1 MTAGNNTHRK
11 TSSATDS
18 ATDTT
23 KARMP
28 GQWISSSSASL
39 PQVTTPI
46 QAAHSGYTTSAGE
59 RAAGKARERLITRD
73 VALIMA
79 ATFFYMTSSMMGTPI
94 IAGFSQSLGASG
106 ALMGFLAGALS
117 LSALICRPIAGN
129 LSDRTSKRKL
139 AVIGALIFLASNLG
153 YYFVPNTAW
162 LLAARILNGV
172 GFACI
177 SVCLSTWLSM
187 LLPISRMGAGMGLY
201 GTMNALAQA
210 VGPDLGIRASKA
222 IGYRNTFLIAVGLTC
237 CIVICVLLIKDGGK
251 PPRARLGRQQ
261 GGERH
266 HIRLDSLFEPRVIPI
281 ALIFMLFAIPYFA
294 NQSFIVDYANARHA
308 HVIVSLFFPCYAIT
322 LLISRIVLRNWF
334 DTKSFLFFMVTGTIC
349 QIVMLASLTV
359 MRNNWFVMLAGLATV
374 GAYGMMSSVTQA
386 RAVLIAGKARSG
398 MANTTYY
405 AGIDLGMFL
414 GPLIGGFLYG
424 GLPIIW
430 FYPALLLTMPVAWI
444 VYAFAHR
451 TIQSS
456 ERAPRI

>member
-1 MTAGNNTHRK
+1 MASGNNTHHD
-11 TSSATDS
+11 TNSNTNSATDN
-18 ATDTT
+18 ATDSTHRT
-23 KARMP
+23 QRQ
-28 GQWISSSSASL
+28 GN
-39 PQVTTPI
+39 TG
-46 QAAHSGYTTSAGE
+46 GYTTSAGE
-59 RAAGKARERLITRD
+59 RATTAAGDRLITRD

-94 IAGFSQSLGASG
+94 IAGFSHSLGASG

-251 PPRARLGRQQ
+251 PPRAGLGRQQ

>member
-1 MTAGNNTHRK
+1 MAAGNNTHRK

-18 ATDTT
+18 ATDSTQ
-23 KARMP
+23 RQSNP
-28 GQWISSSSASL
+28 
-39 PQVTTPI
+39 
-46 QAAHSGYTTSAGE
+46 SGCTTSAGE

-106 ALMGFLAGALS
+106 AVMGFLAGALS

-266 HIRLDSLFEPRVIPI
+266 HIRLDALFEPRVIPI

-359 MRNNWFVMLAGLATV
+359 MRNNWFVVLAGLATV
-374 GAYGMMSSVTQA
+374 GAYGMMSSATQA

-430 FYPALLLTMPVAWI
+430 FYPALLLTMPVAWT

-451 TIQSS
+451 TIQAS
-456 ERAPRI
+456 ERASRA

>member
-18 ATDTT
+18 ATDSTQ
-23 KARMP
+23 RQSNP
-28 GQWISSSSASL
+28 
-39 PQVTTPI
+39 
-46 QAAHSGYTTSAGE
+46 SGYTTSAGE

-430 FYPALLLTMPVAWI
+430 LYPALLLTMPVAWI

>member
-1 MTAGNNTHRK
+1 MIMTAGNNTHRK

-18 ATDTT
+18 ATDSTQ
-23 KARMP
+23 RQSNP
-28 GQWISSSSASL
+28 
-39 PQVTTPI
+39 
-46 QAAHSGYTTSAGE
+46 SGYTTSAGE

>member
-18 ATDTT
+18 ATDSTQ
-23 KARMP
+23 RQSNP
-28 GQWISSSSASL
+28 
-39 PQVTTPI
+39 
-46 QAAHSGYTTSAGE
+46 SGYTTSAGE

-94 IAGFSQSLGASG
+94 IAGFSHSLGASG
-106 ALMGFLAGALS
+106 AVMGFLAGALS

-334 DTKSFLFFMVTGTIC
+334 DMKSFLFFMVTGTIC

-359 MRNNWFVMLAGLATV
+359 MRNNWLVMLAGLATV

-430 FYPALLLTMPVAWI
+430 FYPALLLTMPVAWT

-451 TIQSS
+451 TIQAS

>member
-18 ATDTT
+18 ATDSTQ
-23 KARMP
+23 RQSNP
-28 GQWISSSSASL
+28 
-39 PQVTTPI
+39 
-46 QAAHSGYTTSAGE
+46 SGYTTSAGE

-187 LLPISRMGAGMGLY
+187 LLPISRMGAGMRLY

>member
-1 MTAGNNTHRK
+1 MAAGNNTHRK

-18 ATDTT
+18 ATDSTQ
-23 KARMP
+23 RQSNP
-28 GQWISSSSASL
+28 
-39 PQVTTPI
+39 
-46 QAAHSGYTTSAGE
+46 SGYTTSAGE

-106 ALMGFLAGALS
+106 AVMGFLAGALS

-266 HIRLDSLFEPRVIPI
+266 HIRLDALFEPRVIPI

-308 HVIVSLFFPCYAIT
+308 HVIVSLFFPCYAIM

-359 MRNNWFVMLAGLATV
+359 MRNNWFVVLAGLATV

-430 FYPALLLTMPVAWI
+430 FYPALLLTMPVAWT

-451 TIQSS
+451 TIQAS
-456 ERAPRI
+456 ERASRA

>member
-18 ATDTT
+18 ATDSTQ
-23 KARMP
+23 RQSNP
-28 GQWISSSSASL
+28 
-39 PQVTTPI
+39 
-46 QAAHSGYTTSAGE
+46 SGYTTSAGE

-405 AGIDLGMFL
+405 AGIDLGMLL

>member
-18 ATDTT
+18 ATDSTQ
-23 KARMP
+23 RQSNP
-28 GQWISSSSASL
+28 
-39 PQVTTPI
+39 
-46 QAAHSGYTTSAGE
+46 SGYTTSAGE

-334 DTKSFLFFMVTGTIC
+334 DTKSFLLFMVTGTIC

>member
-1 MTAGNNTHRK
+1 MASGNNTHHD
-11 TSSATDS
+11 TNSNTNSATDN
-18 ATDTT
+18 ATDSTHRT
-23 KARMP
+23 QRQGNP
-28 GQWISSSSASL
+28 G
-39 PQVTTPI
+39 
-46 QAAHSGYTTSAGE
+46 GYTTSAGE
-59 RAAGKARERLITRD
+59 RATTAARDRLITRD

-94 IAGFSQSLGASG
+94 IAGFSHSLGASG

-139 AVIGALIFLASNLG
+139 AVVGALIFLASNLG

>member
-1 MTAGNNTHRK
+1 MAAGNNTHRK

-18 ATDTT
+18 ATDSTQ
-23 KARMP
+23 RQSNP
-28 GQWISSSSASL
+28 
-39 PQVTTPI
+39 
-46 QAAHSGYTTSAGE
+46 SGYTTSAGE

-106 ALMGFLAGALS
+106 AVMGFLAGALS

-266 HIRLDSLFEPRVIPI
+266 HIRLDALFEPRVIPI

-359 MRNNWFVMLAGLATV
+359 MRNNWFVVLAGLATV
-374 GAYGMMSSVTQA
+374 GAYGMMSSATQA

-430 FYPALLLTMPVAWI
+430 FYPALLLTMPVAWT

-451 TIQSS
+451 TIQAS
-456 ERAPRI
+456 ERASRA

>member
-18 ATDTT
+18 ATDSTQ
-23 KARMP
+23 RQSNP
-28 GQWISSSSASL
+28 
-39 PQVTTPI
+39 
-46 QAAHSGYTTSAGE
+46 SGYTTSAGE

-94 IAGFSQSLGASG
+94 IAGFSHSLGASG

>member
-18 ATDTT
+18 ATDSTQ
-23 KARMP
+23 RQSNP
-28 GQWISSSSASL
+28 
-39 PQVTTPI
+39 
-46 QAAHSGYTTSAGE
+46 SGYTTSAGE

-139 AVIGALIFLASNLG
+139 AVVGALIFLASNLG

-162 LLAARILNGV
+162 LLAARILSGV

>member
-1 MTAGNNTHRK
+1 M
-11 TSSATDS
+11 S
-18 ATDTT
+18 
-23 KARMP
+23 
-28 GQWISSSSASL
+28 
-39 PQVTTPI
+39 
-46 QAAHSGYTTSAGE
+46 
-59 RAAGKARERLITRD
+59 
-73 VALIMA
+73 
-79 ATFFYMTSSMMGTPI
+79 
-94 IAGFSQSLGASG
+94 
-106 ALMGFLAGALS
+106 
-117 LSALICRPIAGN
+117 
-129 LSDRTSKRKL
+129 
-139 AVIGALIFLASNLG
+139 GALIFLASNLVN
-153 YYFVPNTAW
+153 YFVPNTAW

-281 ALIFMLFAIPYFA
+281 AQIFMLFAIPYFA

-359 MRNNWFVMLAGLATV
+359 MRNNWCVMLAGLATV

-398 MANTTYY
+398 MANTTYL

-444 VYAFAHR
+444 VSAFAHR

>member
-1 MTAGNNTHRK
+1 MAAGNNTHRK

-18 ATDTT
+18 ATDSTQ
-23 KARMP
+23 RQSNP
-28 GQWISSSSASL
+28 
-39 PQVTTPI
+39 
-46 QAAHSGYTTSAGE
+46 SGYTTSAGE

-106 ALMGFLAGALS
+106 AVMGFLAGALS

-251 PPRARLGRQQ
+251 PPRGRLGRQQ

-266 HIRLDSLFEPRVIPI
+266 HIRLDALFEPRVIPI
-281 ALIFMLFAIPYFA
+281 ALIFMLFAISYFA

-359 MRNNWFVMLAGLATV
+359 MRNNWFVVLAGLATV

-430 FYPALLLTMPVAWI
+430 FYPALLLTMPVAWT

-451 TIQSS
+451 TIQAS
-456 ERAPRI
+456 ERASRA

>member
-18 ATDTT
+18 ATDSTQ
-23 KARMP
+23 RQSNP
-28 GQWISSSSASL
+28 S
-39 PQVTTPI
+39 V
-46 QAAHSGYTTSAGE
+46 YTTSAGE

-405 AGIDLGMFL
+405 ARIDLGMCL

>member
-18 ATDTT
+18 ATDSTQ
-23 KARMP
+23 RQSNP
-28 GQWISSSSASL
+28 
-39 PQVTTPI
+39 
-46 QAAHSGYTTSAGE
+46 SGYTTSAGE

-94 IAGFSQSLGASG
+94 IAGFSQSLGSSG
-106 ALMGFLAGALS
+106 SLMGFLAGALS

>member
-1 MTAGNNTHRK
+1 MAAGNNTHRK

-18 ATDTT
+18 ATDSTQ
-23 KARMP
+23 RQSNP
-28 GQWISSSSASL
+28 
-39 PQVTTPI
+39 
-46 QAAHSGYTTSAGE
+46 SGYTTSAGE

-106 ALMGFLAGALS
+106 AVMGFLAGALS

-222 IGYRNTFLIAVGLTC
+222 IGYRNTFLIVVGLTC

-359 MRNNWFVMLAGLATV
+359 MRNNWFVVLAGLATV

-430 FYPALLLTMPVAWI
+430 FYPALLLTMPVAWT

-451 TIQSS
+451 TIQAS
-456 ERAPRI
+456 ERALRA

>member
-18 ATDTT
+18 ATDSTQ
-23 KARMP
+23 RQSNP
-28 GQWISSSSASL
+28 
-39 PQVTTPI
+39 
-46 QAAHSGYTTSAGE
+46 SGYTTSAGE

-129 LSDRTSKRKL
+129 LPDRTSKRKL

>member
-1 MTAGNNTHRK
+1 MAAGNNTHRK

-18 ATDTT
+18 ATDSTQ
-23 KARMP
+23 R
-28 GQWISSSSASL
+28 QS
-39 PQVTTPI
+39 TPI
-46 QAAHSGYTTSAGE
+46 GYTTSAGE

-79 ATFFYMTSSMMGTPI
+79 ATLFYMTSSMMGTPI

-106 ALMGFLAGALS
+106 AVMGFLAGALS

-266 HIRLDSLFEPRVIPI
+266 HIRLDALFEPRVIPI

-308 HVIVSLFFPCYAIT
+308 HVIVSLFFPCYAIM

-359 MRNNWFVMLAGLATV
+359 MRNNWFVVLAGLATV

-430 FYPALLLTMPVAWI
+430 FYPALLLTMPVAWT

-451 TIQSS
+451 TIQAS
-456 ERAPRI
+456 ERASRA

>member
-18 ATDTT
+18 ATDSTQ
-23 KARMP
+23 RQSNP
-28 GQWISSSSASL
+28 
-39 PQVTTPI
+39 
-46 QAAHSGYTTSAGE
+46 SGYTTSAGE

-106 ALMGFLAGALS
+106 AVMGFLAGALS

-251 PPRARLGRQQ
+251 PPRGRLGRQQ

-266 HIRLDSLFEPRVIPI
+266 HIRLDALFEPRVIPI

-359 MRNNWFVMLAGLATV
+359 MRNNWFVVLAGLATV

-430 FYPALLLTMPVAWI
+430 FYPALLLTMPVAWT

-451 TIQSS
+451 TIQAS
-456 ERAPRI
+456 ERASRA

>member
-18 ATDTT
+18 ATDSTQ
-23 KARMP
+23 RQSNP
-28 GQWISSSSASL
+28 
-39 PQVTTPI
+39 
-46 QAAHSGYTTSAGE
+46 SGYTTSAGE

-308 HVIVSLFFPCYAIT
+308 HVIVSLFFP
-322 LLISRIVLRNWF
+322 
-334 DTKSFLFFMVTGTIC
+334 
-349 QIVMLASLTV
+349 
-359 MRNNWFVMLAGLATV
+359 
-374 GAYGMMSSVTQA
+374 
-386 RAVLIAGKARSG
+386 
-398 MANTTYY
+398 
-405 AGIDLGMFL
+405 
-414 GPLIGGFLYG
+414 
-424 GLPIIW
+424 
-430 FYPALLLTMPVAWI
+430 
-444 VYAFAHR
+444 
-451 TIQSS
+451 
-456 ERAPRI
+456 

>member
-18 ATDTT
+18 ATDSTQ
-23 KARMP
+23 RQSNP
-28 GQWISSSSASL
+28 
-39 PQVTTPI
+39 
-46 QAAHSGYTTSAGE
+46 SGYTTSAGE

-374 GAYGMMSSVTQA
+374 GAYGMMRSVTQA

>member
-1 MTAGNNTHRK
+1 MVAAAKRANPPMPEIRKETAVQPMTRDTITPK
-11 TSSATDS
+11 DSSEGGGPRRSHD
-18 ATDTT
+18 
-23 KARMP
+23 
-28 GQWISSSSASL
+28 
-39 PQVTTPI
+39 
-46 QAAHSGYTTSAGE
+46 
-59 RAAGKARERLITRD
+59 RLITRD

-94 IAGFSQSLGASG
+94 IAGFSHSLGASG

-251 PPRARLGRQQ
+251 PPRAGLGRQQ

-281 ALIFMLFAIPYFA
+281 ALIFMLFAMPYFA

>member
-18 ATDTT
+18 ATDSTQ
-23 KARMP
+23 RQSNP
-28 GQWISSSSASL
+28 
-39 PQVTTPI
+39 
-46 QAAHSGYTTSAGE
+46 SGYTTSAGE

-162 LLAARILNGV
+162 LLAARILIGV

-430 FYPALLLTMPVAWI
+430 FYPAVLLTMPVAWI

>member
-1 MTAGNNTHRK
+1 MVAAAKRANPPMPEIRKETAVQPMTRDTITPK
-11 TSSATDS
+11 DSSEGVGPRRSHD
-18 ATDTT
+18 
-23 KARMP
+23 
-28 GQWISSSSASL
+28 
-39 PQVTTPI
+39 
-46 QAAHSGYTTSAGE
+46 
-59 RAAGKARERLITRD
+59 RLITRD
-73 VALIMA
+73 VAL
-79 ATFFYMTSSMMGTPI
+79 
-94 IAGFSQSLGASG
+94 
-106 ALMGFLAGALS
+106 LMGFLAGALS

-359 MRNNWFVMLAGLATV
+359 MRNNWLVMLAGLATV

>member
-18 ATDTT
+18 ATDSTQ
-23 KARMP
+23 RQSNP
-28 GQWISSSSASL
+28 
-39 PQVTTPI
+39 
-46 QAAHSGYTTSAGE
+46 SGYTTSAGE

-117 LSALICRPIAGN
+117 LSALICRPIAGD

>member
-1 MTAGNNTHRK
+1 MVAAAKRANPPMPEIRKETAVQPMTRDTITPK
-11 TSSATDS
+11 DSSEGVGPRRS
-18 ATDTT
+18 
-23 KARMP
+23 
-28 GQWISSSSASL
+28 
-39 PQVTTPI
+39 
-46 QAAHSGYTTSAGE
+46 HY
-59 RAAGKARERLITRD
+59 RLITRD

-94 IAGFSQSLGASG
+94 IAGFSHSLGASG

-359 MRNNWFVMLAGLATV
+359 MRNNWLVMLAGLATV

>member
-18 ATDTT
+18 ATDSTQ
-23 KARMP
+23 RQSNP
-28 GQWISSSSASL
+28 
-39 PQVTTPI
+39 
-46 QAAHSGYTTSAGE
+46 SGYTTSAGE

-94 IAGFSQSLGASG
+94 IAGFSKSLGASG

>member
-1 MTAGNNTHRK
+1 MAAGNNTHRK

-18 ATDTT
+18 ATDSTQ
-23 KARMP
+23 RQSNP
-28 GQWISSSSASL
+28 
-39 PQVTTPI
+39 
-46 QAAHSGYTTSAGE
+46 SGCTTSAGE

-106 ALMGFLAGALS
+106 AVMGFLAGALS
-117 LSALICRPIAGN
+117 LSALICRPITGN

-222 IGYRNTFLIAVGLTC
+222 IGYRNTFLITVGLTC

-359 MRNNWFVMLAGLATV
+359 MRNNWFVVLAGLATV

-430 FYPALLLTMPVAWI
+430 FYPALLLTMPVAWT

-451 TIQSS
+451 TIQAS
-456 ERAPRI
+456 ERASRA

>member
-18 ATDTT
+18 ATDSTQ
-23 KARMP
+23 RQSNP
-28 GQWISSSSASL
+28 
-39 PQVTTPI
+39 
-46 QAAHSGYTTSAGE
+46 SGYTTSAGE

-456 ERAPRI
+456 ERAPRIWDRHSARLPISNN

>member
-18 ATDTT
+18 ATDSTQ
-23 KARMP
+23 RQSNP
-28 GQWISSSSASL
+28 
-39 PQVTTPI
+39 
-46 QAAHSGYTTSAGE
+46 SGYTTSAGE

-398 MANTTYY
+398 MANTAYY

>member
-18 ATDTT
+18 ATDSTQ
-23 KARMP
+23 RQSNP
-28 GQWISSSSASL
+28 
-39 PQVTTPI
+39 
-46 QAAHSGYTTSAGE
+46 SGYTTSAGE

-73 VALIMA
+73 VALILA

>member
-18 ATDTT
+18 ATDSTQ
-23 KARMP
+23 RQSNP
-28 GQWISSSSASL
+28 
-39 PQVTTPI
+39 
-46 QAAHSGYTTSAGE
+46 SGYTTSAGE
-59 RAAGKARERLITRD
+59 RAAGKAKERLITRD

>member
-18 ATDTT
+18 ATDSTQ
-23 KARMP
+23 RQSNP
-28 GQWISSSSASL
+28 
-39 PQVTTPI
+39 
-46 QAAHSGYTTSAGE
+46 SGYTTSAGE

-430 FYPALLLTMPVAWI
+430 FYPALLLTRPVAWI
-444 VYAFAHR
+444 VYAVAHR

>member
-18 ATDTT
+18 ATDSTQ
-23 KARMP
+23 RQSNP
-28 GQWISSSSASL
+28 
-39 PQVTTPI
+39 
-46 QAAHSGYTTSAGE
+46 SGYTTSAGE

-414 GPLIGGFLYG
+414 GPLSGGFLYG